1 MIQREGTVVVSF
13 AFRNVGSGG
22 GSEII
27 MQKWLVKHGVESLPL
42 DQWGVIFKK
51 NLYKSKF
58 INFLIN
64 IYFNKLLTFIF
75 VKKMMLLILWKGI

>member
-42 DQWGVIFKK
+42 D
-51 NLYKSKF
+51 
-58 INFLIN
+58 
-64 IYFNKLLTFIF
+64 
-75 VKKMMLLILWKGI
+75 